1 MKIFEN
7 WGLKVVAV
15 IFSISIWFYV
25 QGKGVIETALRYSVY
40 FSNIPEGLY
49 LDEVNTPEIVVW
61 VKGPKH
67 LLNSIIKNHNK
78 LEISL
83 KSQKSGK
90 LVYDINQDMLNLP
103 SNFQILKIQP
113 EKIVV
118 YLSSYIEKKLKVVPK
133 YSGNKKIRLIPEYVI
148 ARGPKY
154 LLENLNFIETEEIMN
169 VDNRKK
175 LEVKLLNPNDK
186 ITLKP
191 DSITMFFT
199 N

>member
-1 MKIFEN
+1 MKVFEN
-7 WGLKVVAV
+7 WGLKIVAV

-40 FSNIPEGLY
+40 FTNMPEGLY

-67 LLNSIIKNHNK
+67 LLNNIVKNHNK

-83 KSQKSGK
+83 KAEKPGRS
-90 LVYDINQDMLNLP
+90 VYEVNQEMLNLP

-118 YLSSYIEKKLKVVPK
+118 RLASFVEKKLKVIPK
-133 YSGNKKIRLIPEYVI
+133 YSGNKKIKVLPEYIIVK
-148 ARGPKY
+148 GPKY
-154 LLENLNFIETEEIMN
+154 LIDNLNFIETEEITN
-169 VDNRKK
+169 FDHKKK
-175 LEVKLLNPNDK
+175 LEVKLLSPNDK
-186 ITLKP
+186 IALKP
-191 DSITMFFT
+191 ESVNVLFM

>member
-25 QGKGVIETALRYSVY
+25 QGKGVIETALRYNVY
-40 FSNIPEGLY
+40 FTNMPEGLY
-49 LDEVNTPEIVVW
+49 IDEVNTPEIVVW

-67 LLNSIIKNHNK
+67 LLNNIMKNYNK

-83 KSQKSGK
+83 KAQKPGR
-90 LVYDINQDMLNLP
+90 LVYEVSQDALNLP
-103 SNFQILKIQP
+103 SSFQILKIQP
-113 EKIVV
+113 EKIVIRLASFV
-118 YLSSYIEKKLKVVPK
+118 EKKLRVVPK
-133 YSGNKKIRLIPEYVI
+133 YSGKKKIKVLPEYIIV
-148 ARGPKY
+148 RGPKY
-154 LLENLNFIETEEIMN
+154 LMENLNFIETEEISNMEN
-169 VDNRKK
+169 KKK
-175 LEVKLLNPNDK
+175 LEVRLLNPNDK

-191 DSITMFFT
+191 DSVTILFM